1 MTYEQASYTFFS
13 ISIVIGMVLVMY
25 SYTDRCRKE
34 RKTLFTFLGC
44 LIIVTTVFITL
55 LATGTISLP
64 SLLEQLLDL

>member
-25 SYTDRCRKE
+25 SYTDRGRKE

-64 SLLEQLLDL
+64 SLLEQLLD

>member
-34 RKTLFTFLGC
+34 RKTLFTFL
-44 LIIVTTVFITL
+44 
-55 LATGTISLP
+55 SRE
-64 SLLEQLLDL
+64 SR

>member
-34 RKTLFTFLGC
+34 RKTLFTVPF
-44 LIIVTTVFITL
+44 
-55 LATGTISLP
+55 P
-64 SLLEQLLDL
+64 PK

>member
-34 RKTLFTFLGC
+34 RKTLFT
-44 LIIVTTVFITL
+44 L

-64 SLLEQLLDL
+64 SLLEQLLD